1 LRNSDLKGSYLSRLV
16 CEFKISTSPVGRR
29 RRGRHA
35 NAMLLALAAALVNIR
50 PAVLSDPVDGE
61 ALCAVRAPTQYVVED
76 GGVGFMGKRVE
87 LTPEE
92 AFKRRMEARLGTAM
106 RDDATIL
113 IATDSEVQGT
123 VVIGTVD
130 CVELAAGNGRR
141 ALSQEL
147 PRRVLIRNLWVA
159 EPRRRQ
165 GVARRLMM
173 EAESLAI
180 QQSITFLTL
189 EVNADN
195 DPAISLYRD
204 LGFKELD
211 PLPAIVPKWMRGAL
225 LMGKAASV
233 Q

>member
-1 LRNSDLKGSYLSRLV
+1 
-16 CEFKISTSPVGRR
+16 
-29 RRGRHA
+29 
-35 NAMLLALAAALVNIR
+35 
-50 PAVLSDPVDGE
+50 
-61 ALCAVRAPTQYVVED
+61 
-76 GGVGFMGKRVE
+76 
-87 LTPEE
+87 
-92 AFKRRMEARLGTAM
+92 MEARLGTAM